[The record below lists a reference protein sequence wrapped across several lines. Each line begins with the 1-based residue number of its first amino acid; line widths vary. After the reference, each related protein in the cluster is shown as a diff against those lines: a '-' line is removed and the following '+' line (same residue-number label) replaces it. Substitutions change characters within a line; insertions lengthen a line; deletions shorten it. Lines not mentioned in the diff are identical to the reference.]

1 MFYKLFLVDVM
12 LLLSEKGNYDVGV
25 KIIEVVY
32 FVKVKDI
39 VGNEVEW
46 LFILEVWYFVVS
58 LVLKVMYINE
68 IRSG

>member
-58 LVLKVMYINE
+58 LV
-68 IRSG
+68 